1 MFLKACSASRGAGV
15 ELACSPI
22 AERAESVLVRPATAI
37 TAIAEAQASI
47 RADQG
52 FIIDPS
58 FMDCCLRTRGP
69 FRAQSSII
77 WGRAARHVRSDTS
90 NADRDRIRTVCRV
103 RVGFRTRVW
112 PLARYPWLAD
122 EQRRVGAVVRA
133 ISRCE
138 RRLSPSPIRA
148 FFQTIAMLFTVVLTD
163 KKHSPC
169 GAPDVFTSVHSNASY
184 TAIL

>member
-58 FMDCCLRTRGP
+58 FMDCCLRTRWP
-69 FRAQSSII
+69 LRAQSSII
-77 WGRAARHVRSDTS
+77 RGRAARHVRSDAS
-90 NADRDRIRTVCRV
+90 MRIATAFELFA
-103 RVGFRTRVW
+103 GSELELDFRLGL
-112 PLARYPWLAD
+112 LARYPWLAD
-122 EQRRVGAVVRA
+122 EQRRVRAVVGA
-133 ISRCE
+133 ISRRE
-138 RRLSPSPIRA
+138 RRLSP
-148 FFQTIAMLFTVVLTD
+148 
-163 KKHSPC
+163 
-169 GAPDVFTSVHSNASY
+169 
-184 TAIL
+184 

>member
-58 FMDCCLRTRGP
+58 FMDCCLRTRWP

-77 WGRAARHVRSDTS
+77 RGRAARHVRSDASMRIATAFELFAGSEWDFELEFGLLAPTHGWPMS
-90 NADRDRIRTVCRV
+90 NA
-103 RVGFRTRVW
+103 G
-112 PLARYPWLAD
+112 
-122 EQRRVGAVVRA
+122 
-133 ISRCE
+133 S
-138 RRLSPSPIRA
+138 
-148 FFQTIAMLFTVVLTD
+148 
-163 KKHSPC
+163 
-169 GAPDVFTSVHSNASY
+169 AP
-184 TAIL
+184 